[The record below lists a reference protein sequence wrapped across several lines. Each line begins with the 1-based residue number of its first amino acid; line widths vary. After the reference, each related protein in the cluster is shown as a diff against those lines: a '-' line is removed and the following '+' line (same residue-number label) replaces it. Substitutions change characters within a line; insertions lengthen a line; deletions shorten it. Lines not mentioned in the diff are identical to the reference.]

1 MTEKGEQ
8 RVDSLAGLLALLPA
22 GKAKVTVKGHP
33 VISVDADAKTLEVET
48 QGLREAGLRLSE
60 LVELGTGTSSLLRG
74 SSRVTGA
81 LSKSGWKVTLFAEGE
96 KMIVMGSGVS
106 RLTGRISVNP
116 LKLRKLLKA
125 LQ

>member
-8 RVDSLAGLLALLPA
+8 RVDSLAGVLALLPA
-22 GKAKVTVKGHP
+22 GKVKVTVKGHP
-33 VISVDADAKTLEVET
+33 MISVDADAKTLEVET

-74 SSRVTGA
+74 TSRVTGA
-81 LSKSGWKVTLFAEGE
+81 LSKAGWKVTLFAEGE
-96 KMIVMGSGVS
+96 RMIVMGSGVS

>member
-1 MTEKGEQ
+1 MTEKAEQ
-8 RVDSLAGLLALLPA
+8 KVDSLVGLLALLPG
-22 GKAKVTVKGHP
+22 GKAKVTVKGLP

-48 QGLREAGLRLSE
+48 KGLREAGLRLSD
-60 LVELGTGTSSLLRG
+60 LVEVSTGTSSLLRG
-74 SSRVTGA
+74 SSKVTGA
-81 LSKSGWKVTLFAEGE
+81 LSKSGWKVTLFADGE
-96 KMIVMGSGVS
+96 KMLVMGSGVS